1 MATIIDGYNVLYVVG
16 LLSRRIAPGT
26 LERARKALLHFVVAT
41 TDVEQRKRTTVVFD
55 ANDPPPGA
63 QSVFEFKGITVRFA
77 VRHSS
82 ADALIEE
89 LIYRESAPR
98 SLEVVSSDHRIQQV
112 AKRRRARAIDSDTW
126 YDQQQRL
133 RPNTAP
139 IEIVEEPQRYQGT
152 DTSQVDFWLATFG
165 MPPSNQ
171 GESSR
176 SFQGDSAALTDSQ
189 PTSAARPAP
198 APTPTATQ
206 PPTGLSPAAQ
216 QSTTTESIPS
226 TLSPSSQPTGK
237 FLQRDTKAADRNPF
251 PLSPSG
257 NAARKPSPRGSASE
271 TPSRRVP
278 HKPIDLAAASWDD
291 VAQPF
296 PPDYLAECAALI
308 EKLEQTNEPLQGGLT
323 GLQPKLDSHVAK
335 KNDRI
340 P

>member
-26 LERARKALLHFVVAT
+26 LERARQALLNFVVAT

-133 RPNTAP
+133 RPNTTP
-139 IEIVEEPQRYQGT
+139 IEIAEEPQRYQGT

-171 GESSR
+171 GENSR
-176 SFQGDSAALTDSQ
+176 SFQVDSAALTDAR

-198 APTPTATQ
+198 APTPTATL
-206 PPTGLSPAAQ
+206 PPTGVSPAAQ
-216 QSTTTESIPS
+216 QSATTESIPS
-226 TLSPSSQPTGK
+226 TMSASSRPAEKPLNRHTNS
-237 FLQRDTKAADRNPF
+237 ADRNP
-251 PLSPSG
+251 PLHSPG
-257 NAARKPSPRGSASE
+257 ENTAAKPSSRVSASE
-271 TPSRRVP
+271 TPPRRVTN
-278 HKPIDLAAASWDD
+278 KPIDLAAASWDD

-308 EKLEQTNEPLQGGLT
+308 EKLEQTNEPVQGGLT
-323 GLQPKLDSHVAK
+323 DLKPKPDSPVTK
-335 KNDRI
+335 KNNRI
-340 P
+340 G